1 MSLPFRLL
9 IIGLVLATTVSLLL
23 FYSKTKDITV
33 KKTDTEK
40 FNKKLEHFNLLDDI
54 AFEALND
61 IDTLSKEEKQELFKE
76 TILND
81 WTECVNLMDEAASLT
96 VNEEQEAVR
105 KKLLQYAKLR
115 VEQTLLRMKMNEE
128 NNKNY
133 EQRID
138 SFQQEIIIV
147 QDAVK
152 EMYKEQQSMNSA
164 RQL

>member
-9 IIGLVLATTVSLLL
+9 IIGLVLATTVSLLV
-23 FYSKTKDITV
+23 FYSKTKDTTV
-33 KKTDTEK
+33 KKTDIEK

-54 AFEALND
+54 AFEALSD

-164 RQL
+164 RPL

>member
-23 FYSKTKDITV
+23 FYSKTKDTTV
-33 KKTDTEK
+33 KKNDTEK
-40 FNKKLEHFNLLDDI
+40 FNKKLEHFNLLDGI
-54 AFEALND
+54 AFETLSD
-61 IDTLSKEEKQELFKE
+61 IDTLSKEEKQKQLKE

-96 VNEEQEAVR
+96 INEEQEAIR
-105 KKLLQYAKLR
+105 QKLLQYAKLR
-115 VEQTLLRMKMNEE
+115 VEQTLLRMKMNDE
-128 NNKNY
+128 NNNNY

-147 QDAVK
+147 QDAFK
-152 EMYKEQQSMNSA
+152 KMYIEQKSTKSA
-164 RQL
+164 KQL